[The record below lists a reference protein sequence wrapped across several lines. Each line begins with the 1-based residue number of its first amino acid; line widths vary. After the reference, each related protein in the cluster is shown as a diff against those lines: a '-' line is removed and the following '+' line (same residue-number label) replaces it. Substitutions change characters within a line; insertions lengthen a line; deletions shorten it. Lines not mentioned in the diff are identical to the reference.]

1 MKKTLSI
8 LLMLAC
14 FLCLV
19 ACKNPVTPSPTKRAD
34 VNIKALT
41 ATVSKP
47 AEVSAE
53 IKAQSKFVRLADGD
67 DGEQAPQTVSVQHA
81 QYIIMYK
88 SEKDIKFTIELD
100 NPKGQSIDA
109 VELKCDDPNAT
120 ILVSGEWE
128 KLSSKDGYVVNWAS
142 ENAYRKTY
150 YLQTISQ
157 DSINALTV
165 SDIKVNGE
173 WQNAALDN
181 DQLKIYKMDDEDLK
195 WDFVSNTPSGY
206 KWKFDCSEKISNLV
220 VRVGGDVLTADEN
233 GVYTVEHDCKVSWTW
248 DYATGDVLGNGTEV
262 VNHWDNEREIE
273 VFKLEYTRDTMILYI
288 GVYNG
293 NNGFRLY
300 INFSGT
306 DIDDIV
312 YLSVFDNIYEGTPLI
327 DGVNCYGND
336 NIPFSRSELI
346 AAEYIIII
354 GGNKYICTANCNAL
368 VLDEE

>member
-1 MKKTLSI
+1 MKKI
-8 LLMLAC
+8 LLMM
-14 FLCLV
+14 LV
-19 ACKNPVTPSPTKRAD
+19 AFSVITLAACNSGTTTPSEKKGD

-67 DGEQAPQTVSVQHA
+67 EIEPTTTVEVEHA

-157 DSINALTV
+157 DSINTLTV

-220 VRVGGDVLTADEN
+220 VKVGNDVLTADEN
-233 GVYTVEHDCKVSWTW
+233 GVYTVEYDCRVSWTW
-248 DYATGDVLGNGTEV
+248 DYATGDVSGNGTEV
-262 VNHWDNEREIE
+262 VNHWDNEREIKI
-273 VFKLEYTRDTMILYI
+273 FKLMYASEYANQPQVAILMSYQQVTVFI
-288 GVYNG
+288 Q
-293 NNGFRLY
+293 FL
-300 INFSGT
+300 GT
-306 DIDDIV
+306 DIDTTNIIANVLERSYTLLPGINGIKCYEIWATLTTKDIN
-312 YLSVFDNIYEGTPLI
+312 DLI
-327 DGVNCYGND
+327 LV
-336 NIPFSRSELI
+336 
-346 AAEYIIII
+346 I
-354 GGNKYICTANCNAL
+354 GGIRFVSNDGGKTLEIIDNN
-368 VLDEE
+368 

>member
-8 LLMLAC
+8 LLVLAC

-41 ATVSKP
+41 ASVSKP

-53 IKAQSKFVRLADGD
+53 IKAQSKIVRLADGD
-67 DGEQAPQTVSVQHA
+67 DGEQAPLTVSMQHA
-81 QYIIMYK
+81 QYVIMYK

-157 DSINALTV
+157 DSINTLTV

-195 WDFVSNTPSGY
+195 WDFISNTPSGY
-206 KWKFDCSEKISNLV
+206 KWKFDCSEKVSNLV
-220 VRVGGDVLTADEN
+220 VKVGDDVLTADEN

-262 VNHWDNEREIE
+262 VNHWDNEREIVLLTIE
-273 VFKLEYTRDTMILYI
+273 NHLGRLDNKYEFGHWEGNTAEFTFWFNVSTATDFDKIIFKINNFDTYFKLDISPRGDLFVDDFDFSIPDEEI
-288 GVYNG
+288 
-293 NNGFRLY
+293 RLY
-300 INFSGT
+300 INGIEITF
-306 DIDDIV
+306 IEFWH
-312 YLSVFDNIYEGTPLI
+312 L
-327 DGVNCYGND
+327 
-336 NIPFSRSELI
+336 R
-346 AAEYIIII
+346 
-354 GGNKYICTANCNAL
+354 
-368 VLDEE
+368 